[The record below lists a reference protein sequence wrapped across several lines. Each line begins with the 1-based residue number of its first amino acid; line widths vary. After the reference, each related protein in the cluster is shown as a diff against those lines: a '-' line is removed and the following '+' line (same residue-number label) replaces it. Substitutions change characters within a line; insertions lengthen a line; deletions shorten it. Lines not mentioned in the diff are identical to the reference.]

1 MFTEKYLMVIKII
14 YHMKAKQLTCFKT
27 VVSQFSCCFHLK
39 VNHVMCFKKT
49 KKQNCLTNKESETND
64 LTAAINH
71 SQPEVAGG
79 GAIGRI

>member
-1 MFTEKYLMVIKII
+1 MFQNSSILIFLLFPFESELCYVF
-14 YHMKAKQLTCFKT
+14 Q
-27 VVSQFSCCFHLK
+27 
-39 VNHVMCFKKT
+39 KT

-79 GAIGRI
+79 GEYKMYLSLFEFLINLF